1 MVDEKEPDLPSLIVE
16 GGPIDGFVFPLN
28 PGTSILVGSGR
39 LAQLRVGSDEVGAA
53 HIRVTWDDNGI
64 AVTDNGSVTGT
75 FVNGE
80 QIETALLMD
89 RDLITFAPA
98 GTKGVQ
104 APKIRVKIPAGSVM
118 IAPAPPEPV
127 AVTPAKPA
135 AADPKRPFLPKVH
148 KTARPAKGFA
158 LPGFLSSISLP
169 SFSLPSLSLPSLPSV
184 SPKAIGVAGGALVLL
199 VVGVLLLQRFFFSAP
214 VVTAIQPA
222 ESQAGAIVTITGKR
236 VHPEAPQN
244 HVLFG
249 DQSVTAIAS
258 TGATLTV
265 SVPEAPATGGRLS
278 LVVETPRGRSKPVP
292 FVFYT
297 PLRLTAFEAEAEMPG
312 QEVTAKGAGF
322 AEGAAS
328 VTVAG
333 KAAQVVEARRDGLR
347 FKVPDLEAAEGSVV
361 PVVVR
366 VGNAAARP
374 VDLILGRLPVV
385 LAVSPARG
393 GPGDKVVLKGRGFAS
408 DAAGNAVT
416 FAGVPAFVLAA
427 STSELSVLAPNTGL
441 ERIENQ
447 APVVVTAGGKGSTN
461 QAFFTVVRPAGSAF
475 TLRFY
480 PAAVAAG
487 NVTQAYV
494 ASDMGPLLLLASP
507 AGAPSL
513 IERAARS
520 AAALNAAF
528 DRALTGQAVVFEA
541 RAQPAAGIGIVG
553 APDQVAAITPEDVAA
568 YGPAGTAPPAP
579 AALAAHGA
587 ALAIDY
593 LAVFVKGEKPYQVL
607 AVSPLGRSL
616 VDLRTALAPR
626 PGAPI
631 STERVAG
638 LSPELLS
645 RLRMAALGPGG
656 GGDAGAGGAAAGPGP
671 GAAAVLEGQWD
682 GEMQDQN
689 AAPKPITV
697 RLQVTGPR
705 IEGKLTNRSLAISM
719 DVALRDVT
727 FGGGVLSFTLPAGP
741 ATRTFRGKVAGSS
754 ITGTLHA
761 TPTGPSVGTFS
772 LRNEP

>member
-1 MVDEKEPDLPSLIVE
+1 MVDEKGPDLPSLIVE

-39 LAQLRVGSDEVGAA
+39 LAQLRVGSDEVGSA

-64 AVTDNGSVTGT
+64 AVTDNGSITGT

-104 APKIRVKIPAGSVM
+104 APKIRVKIPPGSVM
-118 IAPAPPEPV
+118 IAPAPPEP
-127 AVTPAKPA
+127 ASEKPA

-148 KTARPAKGFA
+148 KPARSARGF
-158 LPGFLSSISLP
+158 SLP
-169 SFSLPSLSLPSLPSV
+169 DLSSFSLPSLSLPSFSLPSVPAV

-199 VVGVLLLQRFFFSAP
+199 VVGFLLLQRLLFSAP

-222 ESQAGAIVTITGKR
+222 QSQAGVVVTITGKR
-236 VHPEAPQN
+236 FHPDATQN
-244 HVLFG
+244 HVHFG

-265 SVPEAPATGGRLS
+265 SVPEAPATGGQVS
-278 LVVETPRGRSKPVP
+278 LVVETPRGRSRPIP
-292 FVFYT
+292 FVIDT
-297 PLRLTAFEAEAEMPG
+297 PLRVTGFEPEAVMPG

-333 KAAQVVEARRDGLR
+333 KAAEVVEARRDGLR
-347 FKVPDLEAAEGSVV
+347 FKVPALQAAEGSVV
-361 PVVVR
+361 PVLIR
-366 VGNAAARP
+366 VGNEAAKP
-374 VDLILGRLPVV
+374 VDLVLGRLPIV

-393 GPGDKVVLKGRGFAS
+393 GPGDKVVLQGRGFAS
-408 DAAGNAVT
+408 DVPGNEVT
-416 FAGVPAFVLAA
+416 FAGVPALVLSA
-427 STSELSVLAPNTGL
+427 SARELSVLAPNPGL
-441 ERIENQ
+441 ERVENQ
-447 APVVVTAGGKGSTN
+447 AEVVVRAGGQASTN
-461 QAFFTVVRPAGSAF
+461 HAVFTVVRPAGSTF
-475 TLRFY
+475 VLRFY

-487 NVTQAYV
+487 NATQAYV
-494 ASDMGPLLLLASP
+494 ATDMGPLLLLASP

-513 IERAARS
+513 IERAVRS

-553 APDQVAAITPEDVAA
+553 AADLVVAAAPEDVAA
-568 YGPAGTAPPAP
+568 YGSAGNASLAP
-579 AALAAHGA
+579 AALAEHWA
-587 ALAIDY
+587 ALANDY
-593 LAVFVKGEKPYQVL
+593 LAVFVKGEKPYRVL
-607 AVSPLGRSL
+607 ALSPLGRSL
-616 VDLRTALAPR
+616 ADLRAALAPR

-638 LSPELLS
+638 LSPDLLS
-645 RLRMAALGPGG
+645 RLRMTALGPGG
-656 GGDAGAGGAAAGPGP
+656 GAGADAGPGH

-689 AAPKPITV
+689 AGPKPITV
-697 RLQVTGPR
+697 RLRVAGPR
-705 IEGKLTNRSLAISM
+705 IEGTLTNRSLTITM

-727 FGGGVLSFTLPAGP
+727 FEGGVLSFVLPAGT
-741 ATRTFRGKVAGSS
+741 ATRTFRGKVSGAS

-761 TPTGPSVGTFS
+761 TPAGPAIGTFS

>member
-1 MVDEKEPDLPSLIVE
+1 MVNEKEPDGPSLIVE
-16 GGPIDGFVFPLN
+16 GGPIDGFVYPLN

-89 RDLITFAPA
+89 KDLITFAPA

-104 APKIRVKIPAGSVM
+104 APKVRVRIPAGSVM

-127 AVTPAKPA
+127 AEKSDKPA

-148 KTARPAKGFA
+148 NTARKPRGGFS
-158 LPGFLSSISLP
+158 LPDLSSLSLP
-169 SFSLPSLSLPSLPSV
+169 SFSLPSISLPSLPSV
-184 SPKAIGVAGGALVLL
+184 SPKAIGAAVGALVLL
-199 VVGVLLLQRFFFSAP
+199 IAGVLLLQRFFFSAP

-222 ESQAGAIVTITGKR
+222 ESQPGLMVTITGKR
-236 VHPEAPQN
+236 FDPEAAKN
-244 HVLFG
+244 HVHFG
-249 DQSVTAIAS
+249 DQSVTAVAS

-265 SVPEAPATGGRLS
+265 SVPEAPATGGQLS
-278 LVVETPRGRSKPVP
+278 LVVETPGGRSKPVP
-292 FVFYT
+292 FVIDT
-297 PLRLTAFEAEAEMPG
+297 PLRVTGFEPEAALPG

-322 AEGAAS
+322 AEGPAT

-333 KAAQVVEARRDGLR
+333 KAAEVVEARRDGLR
-347 FKVPDLEAAEGSVV
+347 FKVPDLEAPEGTVV
-361 PVVVR
+361 PVLVR
-366 VGNAAARP
+366 VGKEAARP
-374 VDLILGRLPVV
+374 AELILGRLPIV
-385 LAVSPARG
+385 LAASPARG

-416 FAGVPAFVLAA
+416 FAGVPALVLSA
-427 STSELSVLAPNTGL
+427 SPRELSVLAPNTGL

-447 APVVVTAGGKGSTN
+447 APVVVSAGGQASTN
-461 QAFFTVVRPAGSAF
+461 QAFFTVVRPAGSTF

-487 NVTQAYV
+487 NATQAFV
-494 ASDMGPLLLLASP
+494 ASDMGPVFLLASP

-513 IERAARS
+513 IERAVRS

-528 DRALTGQAVVFEA
+528 DRALTGQAVVFEG
-541 RAQPAAGIGIVG
+541 RAQPAPGIGIVG
-553 APDQVAAITPEDVAA
+553 SPDLVAAATPEDAAA
-568 YGPAGTAPPAP
+568 YGASGTAGLAP
-579 AALAAHGA
+579 AALAAHWA
-587 ALAIDY
+587 ALANDY
-593 LAVFVKGEKPYQVL
+593 LAVFVKGEKPFQVL

-638 LSPELLS
+638 LSPDLLS

-656 GGDAGAGGAAAGPGP
+656 GSGAGAGGDAGPGH

-697 RLQVTGPR
+697 RLQVAGPR
-705 IEGKLTNRSLAISM
+705 IEGKLTNRSLTISM
-719 DVALRDVT
+719 DVALRDVSFT
-727 FGGGVLSFTLPAGP
+727 GGVLSFTLPAGN

-761 TPTGPSVGTFS
+761 TPTGPSVGTFK